1 MNAPAVLF
9 CCGLTGLVI
18 GSTLGVG
25 MSSASA
31 QSNACVYSSSHSPL
45 VAVTRREGPVTFD
58 NTLSRRELT
67 QLQSRQSATSAL
79 VTWASVGLT
88 RTELKYQL
96 RVQIEAYQMRN
107 GRYCARLAE
116 VQADLGYDGF
126 DVFIARRYQPGTC
139 AYKVIT
145 EHELTHVSVFRQA
158 LNEFYPRMLRRLE
171 RAAQNM
177 DPIVAASANSA
188 ATRMQSRLKSAV
200 DPLYREMNRS
210 LDRRNARLDTRERY
224 QKEQERCANW

>member
-1 MNAPAVLF
+1 MNASAVLLYG
-9 CCGLTGLVI
+9 GLAVLAV
-18 GSTLGVG
+18 GSTVGVDIP
-25 MSSASA
+25 SASA
-31 QSNACVYSSSHSPL
+31 QSHACAYSGTYSPL
-45 VAVTRREGPVTFD
+45 IAVTRREGPVRFN

-67 QLQSRQSATSAL
+67 QLQSRQGAVSSL

-96 RVQIEAYQMRN
+96 RVQIEAYQMQN
-107 GRYCARLAE
+107 GRYCARLTE

-126 DVFIARRYQPGTC
+126 DVFIANRYRPGTC
-139 AYKVIT
+139 PYKVIT

-158 LNEFYPRMLRRLE
+158 LNEFYPRMLHRLE
-171 RAAQNM
+171 RTAQNM
-177 DPIVAASANSA
+177 EPIVATSANSA

-224 QKEQERCANW
+224 QKEQERCSNW